1 MSRIKKS
8 LIISSLL
15 LIVSI
20 KAYSHPHTFIDSEI
34 ECEFDTSGLSGFW
47 INWTF
52 DPMFTSSI
60 IMDYDLDRDGAFSE
74 KERLDIEENAF
85 SNLINYN
92 YFIYITEN
100 RKTFRPEIVTDFHAS
115 IRDEDIIY
123 RFFVPYESVPTEK
136 GNNVFIAIYDE
147 SFFCDVAINKAE
159 KVDNRFSDKFK
170 IDMQIRKNED
180 KTIQYDNA
188 FQSVTR
194 DGAVYSGFV
203 NPQELVL
210 RFSENG

>member
-1 MSRIKKS
+1 MNKIKKG
-8 LIISSLL
+8 LIISALL

-20 KAYSHPHTFIDSEI
+20 KGYAHPHTFIDAEI
-34 ECEFDTSGLSGFW
+34 ECEFTASGLKGFW

-60 IMDYDLDRDGAFSE
+60 IMDYDLDRNGVFSE
-74 KERLDIEENAF
+74 EEILDIEENAF

-100 RKTFRPEIVTDFHAS
+100 RKTFRPEEVSDFYAS
-115 IRDEDIIY
+115 IKGEDILY
-123 RFFVPYESVPTEK
+123 RFFVPYESVSAEK
-136 GNNVFIAIYDE
+136 GNNVIIAIYDD
-147 SFFCDVAINKAE
+147 SFFCDVAVNNTE
-159 KVDNRFSDKFK
+159 KIQNSFSDNYK

-188 FQSVTR
+188 FQSITR
-194 DGAVYSGFV
+194 DGAVYSGIV

-210 RFSENG
+210 RFSEK